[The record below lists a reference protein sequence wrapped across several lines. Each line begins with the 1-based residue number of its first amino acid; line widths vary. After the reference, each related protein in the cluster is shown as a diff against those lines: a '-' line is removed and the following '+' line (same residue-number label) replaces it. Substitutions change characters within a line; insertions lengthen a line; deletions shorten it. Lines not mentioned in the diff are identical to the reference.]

1 MSPVRGSLVSLVTL
15 AAVGIAS
22 PLAAPLAAQANRAA
36 TAPAQAAIRPIRLGQ
51 DVTGTLG
58 ANDPVLTGR
67 GPFHAYRFTARADKR
82 YVISM
87 SAPDFDALVTV
98 VREVGGITDQIASDD
113 DGGGDTNARLRF
125 RPPAAGS
132 YIVVAQSLSEDG
144 RGTYTL
150 RVEETNPPVAPQA
163 REISLGAS
171 VQGTISNESSVDDE
185 EGFPF
190 DLYRISG
197 SGQRVRIVMRSG
209 EFDTFLRLT
218 KVTKT
223 GEEEVATDDDGA
235 GGTDSRLTVTLDG
248 SYHLY
253 ARPLSNS
260 DRGGYTLSVEEA
272 VPVAVV
278 QRPVRAGQTIEGELS
293 AGDPELDEGGYFH
306 EYVLDAT
313 SGDEFRITLR
323 SGEFDS
329 FLRFGTKNGDAFT
342 EISSDDDGGGDLDS
356 QLTARVSSSGRY
368 VIRVSS
374 LGSGSVG
381 PYTLSV
387 ERVGR

>member
-1 MSPVRGSLVSLVTL
+1 MSRVRGSLVSLMTL
-15 AAVGIAS
+15 AAVG
-22 PLAAPLAAQANRAA
+22 LAPAPLAAQASRTAN
-36 TAPAQAAIRPIRLGQ
+36 APAQGLRPIRLGQ
-51 DVTGTLG
+51 DVAGTL
-58 ANDPVLTGR
+58 AATDPALSGR

-82 YVISM
+82 YVITM
-87 SAPDFDALVTV
+87 TAPDFDALVTV
-98 VREVGGITDQIASDD
+98 MREVGGLTDQIASDD
-113 DGGGDTNARLRF
+113 DGGGGTDARLRF

-132 YIVVAQSLSEDG
+132 YIVVAQALSEDT
-144 RGTYTL
+144 RGAYTL
-150 RVEETNPPVAPQA
+150 RIEETDPPVAPKA
-163 REISLGAS
+163 REIGVGQS
-171 VQGTISNESSVDDE
+171 VQGTISNESAVDDE

-190 DLYRISG
+190 DLYALSG

-209 EFDTFLRLT
+209 EFDTFLRLS
-218 KVTKT
+218 KVTDS

-235 GGTDSRLTVTLDG
+235 GGTDSRISVLLDG
-248 SYHLY
+248 RYRVY

-278 QRPVRAGQTIEGELS
+278 QRPIRAGQTVEGELS
-293 AGDPELDEGGYFH
+293 SGDPELDEGGYFH
-306 EYVLDAT
+306 EYVIDAAA
-313 SGDEFRITLR
+313 GDELRLTLR

-329 FLRFGTKNGDAFT
+329 FLRWGTKSGDAFT
-342 EISSDDDGGGDLDS
+342 EISSDDDGGGELDS
-356 QLTARVSSSGRY
+356 QLTVRVSTAGRY

-381 PYTLSV
+381 PYSLSV

>member
-1 MSPVRGSLVSLVTL
+1 MSRVRGSLVSLMTL
-15 AAVGIAS
+15 AAVG
-22 PLAAPLAAQANRAA
+22 LAPAPVAAQASRAA
-36 TAPAQAAIRPIRLGQ
+36 NAPVQGPRPIRLGQ
-51 DVTGTLG
+51 DVAGTLS
-58 ANDPVLTGR
+58 ASDPALSGR

-82 YVISM
+82 YVITM
-87 SAPDFDALVTV
+87 TAPDFDALVTV
-98 VREVGGITDQIASDD
+98 MREVGGLTDQIASDD
-113 DGGGDTNARLRF
+113 DGGGGTDARLRF

-132 YIVVAQSLSEDG
+132 YIVVAQALSEDT
-144 RGTYTL
+144 RGAYTL
-150 RVEETNPPVAPQA
+150 RIEETDPPVAPKA
-163 REISLGAS
+163 REIGVGQS
-171 VQGTISNESSVDDE
+171 VQGTISNESAVDDE

-190 DLYRISG
+190 DLYALSG

-218 KVTKT
+218 KVTDS

-235 GGTDSRLTVTLDG
+235 GGTDSRISVLLDG
-248 SYHLY
+248 RYRVY

-278 QRPVRAGQTIEGELS
+278 QRPIRAGQTVEGELS
-293 AGDPELDEGGYFH
+293 SGDPELDEGGYFH
-306 EYVLDAT
+306 EYVIDAAA
-313 SGDEFRITLR
+313 GDDLRLTLR

-329 FLRFGTKNGDAFT
+329 FLRWGTKSGDAFT
-342 EISSDDDGGGDLDS
+342 EISSDDDGGGELDS
-356 QLTARVSSSGRY
+356 QLTVRVSTAGRY

-381 PYTLSV
+381 PYSLSV

>member
-1 MSPVRGSLVSLVTL
+1 MSRVRGSLVSLMTL
-15 AAVGIAS
+15 AALGVAQ
-22 PLAAPLAAQANRAA
+22 APLAAQASRAA
-36 TAPAQAAIRPIRLGQ
+36 NAPAQGLRPIRFGQ
-51 DVTGTLG
+51 DVAGTL
-58 ANDPVLTGR
+58 AASDPALSGR

-82 YVISM
+82 YVITM
-87 SAPDFDALVTV
+87 TAPDFDALVSV
-98 VREVGGITDQIASDD
+98 MREVGGLTDQIASDD
-113 DGGGDTNARLRF
+113 DGAGGTDARLRF

-132 YIVVAQSLSEDG
+132 YIVVAQALSEDS
-144 RGTYTL
+144 RGSYTL
-150 RVEETNPPVAPQA
+150 RIDETDPPVAPKA
-163 REISLGAS
+163 REISVGQSL
-171 VQGTISNESSVDDE
+171 QGSISNESSVDDE

-190 DLYRISG
+190 DLYALSG

-209 EFDTFLRLT
+209 EFDTFLKLT
-218 KVTKT
+218 KVTDA

-235 GGTDSRLTVTLDG
+235 GGTDSRITVLLDG
-248 SYHLY
+248 RYRLY

-278 QRPVRAGQTIEGELS
+278 QRPIRAGQTVEGELS
-293 AGDPELDEGGYFH
+293 SGDPELDEGGYFH
-306 EYVLDAT
+306 EYVIDA
-313 SGDEFRITLR
+313 SAGDELRITLR

-329 FLRFGTKNGDAFT
+329 FLRWGTKAGDAFT
-342 EISSDDDGGGDLDS
+342 EISSDDDGGGELDS
-356 QLTARVSSSGRY
+356 QLTARVTTSGRY

-387 ERVGR
+387 ENIAR